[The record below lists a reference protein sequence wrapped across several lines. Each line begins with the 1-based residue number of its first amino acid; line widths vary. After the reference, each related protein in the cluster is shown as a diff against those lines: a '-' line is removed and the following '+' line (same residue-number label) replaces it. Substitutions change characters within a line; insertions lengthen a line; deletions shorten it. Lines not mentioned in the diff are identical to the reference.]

1 MMIFKGEINGKFRF
15 LWIGSNYEN
24 KITNIE
30 RKFKFSYI
38 SDKLEY
44 IELNK
49 KDIINLIRNLKNLN
63 YFTDDLSIK
72 NQAFD
77 LILDINVNNRDY
89 SLNFK
94 QNFNLNSLENLLE
107 FRLNYSIKYFTQILK
122 EYKNSNKLFIVIQ
135 YNRPLLFTDLNKSF
149 VLAGKEVE

>member
-1 MMIFKGEINGKFRF
+1 MESLDFYGKFCNDNKV
-15 LWIGSNYEN
+15 IGSNYEN

-30 RKFKFSYI
+30 GKFKFSYI

-44 IELNK
+44 TELDK

-107 FRLNYSIKYFTQILK
+107 FRLIYSIKYFTQILK